1 MKERDRERESG
12 TSGRKE
18 REGVTLGTENIRRE
32 MGPTITAVVGR
43 IPIGIQSAAL
53 PQGRHDIAALPRIAR
68 TSY

>member
-1 MKERDRERESG
+1 MKERDRERESSA
-12 TSGRKE
+12 SGRRE
-18 REGVTLGTENIRRE
+18 REGVTLGLEKIRGK
-32 MGPTITAVVGR
+32 MGPMVTVVVGR